1 MPHPHRLPF
10 AFLMAL
16 ATAGLAHAQIDT
28 NLLAQRRGETER
40 AVQDALARSERSLQA
55 LRTAVGDPNNKLQG
69 NCDDVAN
76 CLKGSSFDAAIGT
89 LGVAA
94 GFVDDYVA
102 EEHRTATK
110 QAMAALQQEL
120 AAGARA
126 LQQLEA
132 LQELIARSEQL
143 AAVGPDDDA
152 TGLLADLGASAGR
165 AGRAGALP
173 RADLA
178 RVRQFLQQQT
188 TKALQKRG
196 ADRIAVAKQELQA
209 LRELLPELRQGLQQ
223 ADAGERDRAFARA
236 DEAIRSI
243 ATLLAE
249 APAAD
254 AAPLQQELRPIAAE
268 VDAASVKA
276 YGDATQKRLEETWN
290 FTADSF
296 AGWEAETGEVTAQG
310 YVDFDPPSAD
320 KLGQPQSVQLVDR
333 ANQFLAFA
341 GTDAD
346 AQRHAQH
353 PAVAKFVQSIR
364 DRRAEAQA
372 KLLRNARAIVD
383 GMPALDLADERAH
396 NRVLAFAD
404 WELPLALQNHAE
416 QMALVERVHTLL
428 DQHTRKTL
436 GDGALTAIREQ
447 AATAADALWSR
458 YLQWVP
464 VQGGFAANQAPLFV
478 GRTMRLES
486 VWLRTEEFAVAAGEL
501 VFDLDGHVF
510 VAAMAPAVAAAV
522 ATQRTR
528 LQLSPTERPGSDL
541 PCDLVVLVGEPTE
554 ARLLGPKGTD
564 DALVVPARRMQVLGL
579 RQGPVFTMAP

>member
-1 MPHPHRLPF
+1 MLTLRSRSYS
-10 AFLMAL
+10 FLLAL
-16 ATAGLAHAQIDT
+16 AIAGVARAQLDT
-28 NLLAQRRGETER
+28 NLLAQRRAEAER
-40 AVQDALARSERSLQA
+40 MVQDALARCERSLQA
-55 LRTAVGDPNNKLQG
+55 LRSAVGDPNNKLQG

-76 CLKGSSFDAAIGT
+76 CLKGSSFDAAVGT
-89 LGVAA
+89 AVVAG

-102 EEHRTATK
+102 EEHRAATR
-110 QAMAALQQEL
+110 QALASLQQEL
-120 AAGARA
+120 AAGGRA
-126 LQQLEA
+126 LQQCEA
-132 LQELIARSEQL
+132 LQELIARNEQL
-143 AAVGPDDDA
+143 QAIGADDDA
-152 TGLLADLGASAGR
+152 TSLLADLAASAGR
-165 AGRAGALP
+165 AGRSGALQW
-173 RADLA
+173 ADLA
-178 RVRQFLQQQT
+178 RVRQFLQQAT

-209 LRELLPELRQGLQQ
+209 LREALPEIRQGLRQ
-223 ADAGERDRAFARA
+223 ADAGERDRAFSRA

-254 AAPLQQELRPIAAE
+254 AAPLQKEVQPLAAE
-268 VDAASVKA
+268 VDAASVA
-276 YGDATQKRLEETWN
+276 TYGELTHKRLEETWN

-296 AGWEAETGEVTAQG
+296 AGWETETSEVTAQG

-320 KLGQPQSVQLVDR
+320 KLGQPQTVQLVDR

-346 AQRHAQH
+346 ALRHARQ

-372 KLLRNARAIVD
+372 KLLRTARTIVD
-383 GMPALDLADERAH
+383 GMSALDLADDRARG
-396 NRVLAFAD
+396 RVLAFAD

-416 QMALVERVHTLL
+416 QAALVERVHALL
-428 DQHTRKTL
+428 DQHTQKAL
-436 GDGALTAIREQ
+436 GAGALAAIREQ
-447 AATAADALWSR
+447 AATAAEALWPR
-458 YLQWVP
+458 HLQWLP
-464 VQGGFAANQAPLFV
+464 VHGGFTANQAALFV
-478 GRTMRLES
+478 GRAMRLEN
-486 VWLRTEEFAVAAGEL
+486 VWLRTEEFAAGAGEL

-510 VAAMAPAVAAAV
+510 VATMAPAVAAAV

-528 LQLSPTERPGSDL
+528 LQLTPSERPSGDV
-541 PCDLVVLVGEPTE
+541 PCDLVAVVGEPTE
-554 ARLLGPKGTD
+554 VRLLGPKGSD